1 MLSLLLLSLS
11 KGDKGMDGVSAASGK
26 GFLIA
31 VAAIVLGI
39 MVAPLV
45 SKFLPSLSPAATA
58 TT

>member
-1 MLSLLLLSLS
+1 
-11 KGDKGMDGVSAASGK
+11 MDGVSAASGK
-26 GFLIA
+26 GFLVA

-45 SKFLPSLSPAATA
+45 SKFLPSLSPTVTA